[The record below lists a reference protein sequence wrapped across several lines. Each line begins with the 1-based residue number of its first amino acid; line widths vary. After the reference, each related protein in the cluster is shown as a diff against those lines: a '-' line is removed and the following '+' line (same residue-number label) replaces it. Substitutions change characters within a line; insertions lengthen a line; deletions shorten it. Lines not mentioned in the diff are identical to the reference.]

1 MSDASLPGPLGA
13 LLTPQIDFG
22 TLARVASPLPGVIG
36 FEDPMVEWA
45 RRQVRRG
52 VKQGLDVIVDAAYDA
67 AMAEIQRA
75 KSDVMQVLRIIAAL
89 PDDVKR
95 RVAYEVFAAFF
106 SHYLPKKLIRH
117 YVYANGRKMK
127 LTEQEMIDCNPHINL
142 LRSKAF
148 VALLDQAARSPGVP
162 VPFELPVKAG
172 ALTNGTLGQF
182 TVKTKGALVAD
193 GKGNWVAAG
202 TMTFFDVWD
211 FDPKDWTTG
220 GRSFQGEVKTRV
232 ANALLP
238 GTGFDIDSVETS
250 FTQTQD
256 DETVTWVGGKPQG
269 QPDRIAEL
277 DVELSKPDK

>member
-1 MSDASLPGPLGA
+1 MSDARLPGPLGFS
-13 LLTPQIDFG
+13 LTPQIDFG
-22 TLARVASPLPGVIG
+22 TLARVASPFPSPIG
-36 FEDPMVEWA
+36 IDDPMVEWA
-45 RRQVRRG
+45 KRQLRRG
-52 VKQGLDVIVDAAYDA
+52 VKQGLDLVVDAAYEA
-67 AMAEIQRA
+67 AMAEIRRV
-75 KSDVMQVLRIIAAL
+75 KNDVEKVLAIIAAL
-89 PDDVKR
+89 PDDLRR

-127 LTEQEMIDCNPHINL
+127 LTQQEMIDCNPYISL
-142 LRSKAF
+142 LYSKPF
-148 VALLDQAARSPGVP
+148 VALIDQANKSPGMP

-193 GKGNWVAAG
+193 GKGGWMAAG

-250 FTQTQD
+250 FSQNQD
-256 DETVTWVGGKPQG
+256 NETVTWAGGTPQG
-269 QPDRIAEL
+269 EPDRIAAL
-277 DVELSKPDK
+277 DVELKKPDK

>member
-1 MSDASLPGPLGA
+1 MSDARLPGPLGA
-13 LLTPQIDFG
+13 LLTPQLDFG
-22 TLARVASPLPGVIG
+22 TLARVASPFPGVIG

-45 RRQVRRG
+45 KRQLRRG

-67 AMAEIQRA
+67 AMAEIQRV
-75 KSDVMQVLRIIAAL
+75 KNDVEKVLRIIAAL
-89 PDDVKR
+89 PDDLRR

-117 YVYANGRKMK
+117 YIYANGRKMK
-127 LTEQEMIDCNPHINL
+127 LSEQEMIDCNPHINL

-148 VALLDQAARSPGVP
+148 IALIDQAGKSPGTP

-182 TVKTKGALVAD
+182 TVKTKGAVVAD
-193 GKGNWVAAG
+193 GKGGWAAFG

-250 FTQTQD
+250 FTQNQD
-256 DETVTWVGGKPQG
+256 DETVGWAGGKPQG
-269 QPDRIAEL
+269 QPDRIAAL

>member
-1 MSDASLPGPLGA
+1 MSDARLPGPLGA
-13 LLTPQIDFG
+13 LLTPQLDFG
-22 TLARVASPLPGVIG
+22 TLARVASPLPGALGI
-36 FEDPMVEWA
+36 EDPMVEWA

-67 AMAEIQRA
+67 AMAEIRRVRN
-75 KSDVMQVLRIIAAL
+75 DVEKVLAIIAAL
-89 PDDVKR
+89 PDDLKR

-127 LTEQEMIDCNPHINL
+127 LTEQEMIDCNPYISL
-142 LRSKAF
+142 LYSKAF
-148 VALLDQAARSPGVP
+148 VALIAQADRSPGMP

-193 GKGNWVAAG
+193 GKGGWMAAG

-250 FTQTQD
+250 FSQNQD
-256 DETVTWVGGKPQG
+256 NETVSWVGGTPQG
-269 QPDRIAEL
+269 EPDRIAAL
-277 DVELSKPDK
+277 DVELKKPDK

>member
-1 MSDASLPGPLGA
+1 MSDARLPGPLGA
-13 LLTPQIDFG
+13 LLTPQLDFG
-22 TLARVASPLPGVIG
+22 TLARVASPLPGALGI
-36 FEDPMVEWA
+36 EDPMVEWA

-67 AMAEIQRA
+67 AMAEIRRV
-75 KSDVMQVLRIIAAL
+75 KNDVEKVLAIIAAL
-89 PDDVKR
+89 PDDLKR

-127 LTEQEMIDCNPHINL
+127 LTEQEMIDCNPYISL
-142 LRSKAF
+142 LYSKAF
-148 VALLDQAARSPGVP
+148 VALIAQAERSPGMP

-193 GKGNWVAAG
+193 GKGGWMAAG

-250 FTQTQD
+250 FSQNQD
-256 DETVTWVGGKPQG
+256 NETVTWVGGTPQG
-269 QPDRIAEL
+269 EPDRIAAL
-277 DVELSKPDK
+277 DVELKKPDK

>member
-1 MSDASLPGPLGA
+1 MSDARLPGPLGA
-13 LLTPQIDFG
+13 LLTPQLDFG
-22 TLARVASPLPGVIG
+22 TLARVASPLPGALGI
-36 FEDPMVEWA
+36 EDPMVEWA

-67 AMAEIQRA
+67 AMAEIRRV
-75 KSDVMQVLRIIAAL
+75 KSDVEKVLAIIAAL
-89 PDDVKR
+89 PDDLKR

-127 LTEQEMIDCNPHINL
+127 LTEQEMIDCNPYISL
-142 LRSKAF
+142 LYSKAF
-148 VALLDQAARSPGVP
+148 VALIDQANKSPGMP

-193 GKGNWVAAG
+193 GKGGWMAAG

-250 FTQTQD
+250 FSQNQD
-256 DETVTWVGGKPQG
+256 NDTVTWVGGTPQG
-269 QPDRIAEL
+269 EPDRIAAL
-277 DVELSKPDK
+277 DVELKKPDK

>member
-1 MSDASLPGPLGA
+1 MSDARLPGPLGA
-13 LLTPQIDFG
+13 LLTPQLDFG
-22 TLARVASPLPGVIG
+22 TLARVASPLPGALGI
-36 FEDPMVEWA
+36 EDPMVEWA

-67 AMAEIQRA
+67 AMAEIRRV
-75 KSDVMQVLRIIAAL
+75 KNDVEKVLAIIAAL
-89 PDDVKR
+89 PDDLKR

-127 LTEQEMIDCNPHINL
+127 LTEQEMIDCNPYISL
-142 LRSKAF
+142 LYSKAF
-148 VALLDQAARSPGVP
+148 VALIDQANKSPGMP

-193 GKGNWVAAG
+193 GKGGWMAAG

-250 FTQTQD
+250 FSQNQD
-256 DETVTWVGGKPQG
+256 NETVTWVGGTPKG
-269 QPDRIAEL
+269 EPDRIAAL
-277 DVELSKPDK
+277 DVELKKPDK

>member
-1 MSDASLPGPLGA
+1 MSDARLPGPLGA
-13 LLTPQIDFG
+13 LLTPQLDFG

-45 RRQVRRG
+45 KRQVRRG
-52 VKQGLDVIVDAAYDA
+52 VKQGLDVIVDAAYEA
-67 AMAEIQRA
+67 AMAEIRRA
-75 KSDVMQVLRIIAAL
+75 KNDVEQVLRIIAAL
-89 PDDVKR
+89 PDDLRR

-127 LTEQEMIDCNPHINL
+127 LTQQEMIDCNPYISL
-142 LRSKAF
+142 LYSKPF
-148 VALLDQAARSPGVP
+148 VALIDQANKSPGMP

-193 GKGNWVAAG
+193 GKGGWMAAG

-238 GTGFDIDSVETS
+238 GTGFDIDSVETGFS
-250 FTQTQD
+250 QNQD
-256 DETVTWVGGKPQG
+256 NETVTWAGGTPQG
-269 QPDRIAEL
+269 EPDRIAAL
-277 DVELSKPDK
+277 DVELKKPDK

>member
-1 MSDASLPGPLGA
+1 MSDARLPGPLGA
-13 LLTPQIDFG
+13 LLTPQLDFG
-22 TLARVASPLPGVIG
+22 TLARVASPLPGALGI
-36 FEDPMVEWA
+36 EDPMVEWA

-67 AMAEIQRA
+67 AMAEIRRV
-75 KSDVMQVLRIIAAL
+75 KNDVEKVLAIIAAL
-89 PDDVKR
+89 PDDLKR

-127 LTEQEMIDCNPHINL
+127 LTEQEMIDCNPYISL
-142 LRSKAF
+142 LYSKAF
-148 VALLDQAARSPGVP
+148 VALIAQADRSPGMP

-193 GKGNWVAAG
+193 GKGGWMAAG

-250 FTQTQD
+250 FSQNQD
-256 DETVTWVGGKPQG
+256 NETVTWVGGTPKG
-269 QPDRIAEL
+269 EPDRIAAL
-277 DVELSKPDK
+277 DVELKKPDK

>member
-1 MSDASLPGPLGA
+1 MSDARLPGPLGA
-13 LLTPQIDFG
+13 LLTPQLDFG
-22 TLARVASPLPGVIG
+22 TLARVASPLPGALGI
-36 FEDPMVEWA
+36 EDPMVEWA

-67 AMAEIQRA
+67 AMAEIRRVRN
-75 KSDVMQVLRIIAAL
+75 DVEKVLAIIAAL
-89 PDDVKR
+89 PDDLKR

-127 LTEQEMIDCNPHINL
+127 LTEQEMIDCNPYISL
-142 LRSKAF
+142 LYSKAF
-148 VALLDQAARSPGVP
+148 VALIDQANKSPGMP

-193 GKGNWVAAG
+193 GKGGWMAAG

-250 FTQTQD
+250 FSQNQD
-256 DETVTWVGGKPQG
+256 NETVTWVGGTPQG
-269 QPDRIAEL
+269 EPDRIAAL
-277 DVELSKPDK
+277 DVELKKPDK

>member
-1 MSDASLPGPLGA
+1 MSDARLPGPLGA
-13 LLTPQIDFG
+13 LLTPQLDFG
-22 TLARVASPLPGVIG
+22 TLARVASPLPGALGI
-36 FEDPMVEWA
+36 EDPMVEWA

-67 AMAEIQRA
+67 AMAEIRRV
-75 KSDVMQVLRIIAAL
+75 KNDVEKVLAIIAAL
-89 PDDVKR
+89 PDDLKR

-127 LTEQEMIDCNPHINL
+127 LTEQEMIDCNPYISL
-142 LRSKAF
+142 LYSKAF
-148 VALLDQAARSPGVP
+148 VALIDQANKSPGMP

-193 GKGNWVAAG
+193 GKGGWMAAG

-250 FTQTQD
+250 FSQNQD
-256 DETVTWVGGKPQG
+256 NETVTWVGGTPQG
-269 QPDRIAEL
+269 EPDRIAAL
-277 DVELSKPDK
+277 DVELKKPDK

>member
-1 MSDASLPGPLGA
+1 MSDARLPGPLGA
-13 LLTPQIDFG
+13 LLTPQLDFG
-22 TLARVASPLPGVIG
+22 TLARVASPFPSVIG

-67 AMAEIQRA
+67 AMAEIQKVRN
-75 KSDVMQVLRIIAAL
+75 DVEKVLRIIAAL
-89 PDDVKR
+89 PDDLKR

-127 LTEQEMIDCNPHINL
+127 LTQQEMIDCNPYISL
-142 LRSKAF
+142 LYSKAF
-148 VALLDQAARSPGVP
+148 VALIDQANKTPGMP

-182 TVKTKGALVAD
+182 TVKTKGAVVAD
-193 GKGNWVAAG
+193 GKGKWVAAG
-202 TMTFFDVWD
+202 MMTFFDVWD

-256 DETVTWVGGKPQG
+256 DETVTWAGGTPQG
-269 QPDRIAEL
+269 EPDRIAAL
-277 DVELSKPDK
+277 DVELKKPDK

>member
-1 MSDASLPGPLGA
+1 MSDARLPGPLGA
-13 LLTPQIDFG
+13 LLTPQLDFG
-22 TLARVASPLPGVIG
+22 TLARVASPLPSVIG

-45 RRQVRRG
+45 KRQLRRG

-67 AMAEIQRA
+67 AMAEIARV
-75 KSDVMQVLRIIAAL
+75 KNDIEKVLRIIAAL
-89 PDDVKR
+89 PDDLKR

-127 LTEQEMIDCNPHINL
+127 LTEQEMIDCNPYISL
-142 LRSKAF
+142 LYSKDF
-148 VALLDQAARSPGVP
+148 VALIAQASKSPGMP

-182 TVKTKGALVAD
+182 TVRTKGTLVAD
-193 GKGNWVAAG
+193 GKGKLIAAG

-232 ANALLP
+232 ANVLLP

-250 FTQTQD
+250 FMQNQD
-256 DETVTWVGGKPQG
+256 DETVQWVGGTPQG
-269 QPDRIAEL
+269 EPDRIAAL
-277 DVELSKPDK
+277 DVELKKPDK

>member
-1 MSDASLPGPLGA
+1 MSDARLPGPLGA
-13 LLTPQIDFG
+13 LLTPQLDAG
-22 TLARVASPLPGVIG
+22 TLARVASPFPSVIG

-67 AMAEIQRA
+67 AMAEIRRA
-75 KSDVMQVLRIIAAL
+75 KNDVEKVLRIIAAL
-89 PDDVKR
+89 PDDLRR

-127 LTEQEMIDCNPHINL
+127 LTQQEMIDCNPYISL
-142 LRSKAF
+142 LYSKPF
-148 VALLDQAARSPGVP
+148 VALIDQANKSPGMP

-193 GKGNWVAAG
+193 GKGGWMAAG

-220 GRSFQGEVKTRV
+220 GRSVQGELKTRV
-232 ANALLP
+232 ANVLLP
-238 GTGFDIDSVETS
+238 GTGFDIDSVEAS
-250 FTQTQD
+250 FSQNQD
-256 DETVTWVGGKPQG
+256 NETVTWAGGTPQG
-269 QPDRIAEL
+269 EPDRIAAL
-277 DVELSKPDK
+277 DVELKKPDK

>member
-1 MSDASLPGPLGA
+1 MSDARLPGPLGA
-13 LLTPQIDFG
+13 LLTPQLDFG
-22 TLARVASPLPGVIG
+22 TLARVASPLPSVIG

-45 RRQVRRG
+45 RRQLRRG
-52 VKQGLDVIVDAAYDA
+52 VKQGLDVIADAAYDA
-67 AMAEIQRA
+67 AMAEIQRV
-75 KSDVMQVLRIIAAL
+75 KNDVEKVLRIIAAL
-89 PDDVKR
+89 PDDLRR

-127 LTEQEMIDCNPHINL
+127 LSEQEMIDCNPYISL
-142 LRSKAF
+142 LYSKDF
-148 VALLDQAARSPGVP
+148 VALIDQANKSPGMP

-182 TVKTKGALVAD
+182 TVKTKGAVVAD
-193 GKGNWVAAG
+193 GKGKWIAAG

-238 GTGFDIDSVETS
+238 GTGFDINSVETS

-256 DETVTWVGGKPQG
+256 DETVTWAGGTPQG
-269 QPDRIAEL
+269 EPDRIAAL
-277 DVELSKPDK
+277 DVELKKPDK

>member
-1 MSDASLPGPLGA
+1 MSDARLPGPLGA
-13 LLTPQIDFG
+13 LLTPQLDFG
-22 TLARVASPLPGVIG
+22 TLARVASPLPGALGI
-36 FEDPMVEWA
+36 EDPMVEWA

-52 VKQGLDVIVDAAYDA
+52 VRQGLDVIVDAAYDA
-67 AMAEIQRA
+67 AMAEIRRVRT
-75 KSDVMQVLRIIAAL
+75 DVEKVLAIIAAL
-89 PDDVKR
+89 PDDLKR

-127 LTEQEMIDCNPHINL
+127 LTEQEMIDCNPYISL
-142 LRSKAF
+142 LYSKAF
-148 VALLDQAARSPGVP
+148 VALIDQANKSPGMP

-193 GKGNWVAAG
+193 GKGGWMAAG

-250 FTQTQD
+250 FSQNQD
-256 DETVTWVGGKPQG
+256 NETVTWVGGTPKG
-269 QPDRIAEL
+269 EPDRIAAL
-277 DVELSKPDK
+277 DVELKKPDK

>member
-1 MSDASLPGPLGA
+1 LGFD
-13 LLTPQIDFG
+13 LTPQIDFG
-22 TLARVASPLPGVIG
+22 TLARVASPFPGAIG
-36 FEDPMVEWA
+36 IEDPMVDWA
-45 RRQVRRG
+45 RRQLRRG
-52 VKQGLDVIVDAAYDA
+52 IKQGLDLVVDAAYDA
-67 AMAEIQRA
+67 AMAEIRRV
-75 KSDVMQVLRIIAAL
+75 KNDVEKVLAIIAAL

-127 LTEQEMIDCNPHINL
+127 LTEQEMIDCNPYISL
-142 LRSKAF
+142 LYSKAF
-148 VALLDQAARSPGVP
+148 VALIDQANRSPGMP

-193 GKGNWVAAG
+193 GKGGWMAAG

-250 FTQTQD
+250 FSQTQAD
-256 DETVTWVGGKPQG
+256 KTVTWVGGTPQAE
-269 QPDRIAEL
+269 PDRIAEL
-277 DVELSKPDK
+277 DVELQKPDK

>member
-1 MSDASLPGPLGA
+1 MSDARLPGPLGA
-13 LLTPQIDFG
+13 LLTPQLDFG
-22 TLARVASPLPGVIG
+22 TLARVASPLPGALGI
-36 FEDPMVEWA
+36 EDPMVEWA

-67 AMAEIQRA
+67 AMAEIRRV
-75 KSDVMQVLRIIAAL
+75 KNDVEKVLAIIAAL
-89 PDDVKR
+89 PDDLKR

-127 LTEQEMIDCNPHINL
+127 LTEQEMIDCNPYISL
-142 LRSKAF
+142 LYSKAF
-148 VALLDQAARSPGVP
+148 VALIDQANRSPGMP

-193 GKGNWVAAG
+193 GKGGWMAAG

-250 FTQTQD
+250 FSQNQD
-256 DETVTWVGGKPQG
+256 NDTVTWVGGTPQG
-269 QPDRIAEL
+269 EPDRIAAL
-277 DVELSKPDK
+277 DVELKKPDK

>member
-1 MSDASLPGPLGA
+1 MSDARLPGPLGA
-13 LLTPQIDFG
+13 LLTPQLDFG
-22 TLARVASPLPGVIG
+22 TLARVASPLPGALGI
-36 FEDPMVEWA
+36 EDPMVEWA

-67 AMAEIQRA
+67 AMAEIRRVRN
-75 KSDVMQVLRIIAAL
+75 DVEKVLAIIAAL
-89 PDDVKR
+89 PDDLKR

-127 LTEQEMIDCNPHINL
+127 LTEQEMIDCNPYISL
-142 LRSKAF
+142 LYSKAF
-148 VALLDQAARSPGVP
+148 VALIDQANKSPGMP

-193 GKGNWVAAG
+193 GKGGWMAAG

-232 ANALLP
+232 ANVLLP

-256 DETVTWVGGKPQG
+256 DETVTWVGGTPQG
-269 QPDRIAEL
+269 EPDRIAAL
-277 DVELSKPDK
+277 DVELKKPDK

>member
-1 MSDASLPGPLGA
+1 MSDARLPGPLGFS
-13 LLTPQIDFG
+13 LTPQIDFG
-22 TLARVASPLPGVIG
+22 TLARVASPFPNPIG
-36 FEDPMVEWA
+36 IEDPMVEWA
-45 RRQVRRG
+45 KRQLRRG
-52 VKQGLDVIVDAAYDA
+52 VKQGLDLVVDAAYDA
-67 AMAEIQRA
+67 AMAEIQRV
-75 KSDVMQVLRIIAAL
+75 KNDVEKVLRIIAAL
-89 PDDVKR
+89 PDDLRR

-127 LTEQEMIDCNPHINL
+127 LTQQEMIDCNPYISL
-142 LRSKAF
+142 LYSKAF
-148 VALLDQAARSPGVP
+148 VALIDQANKSPGIP

-182 TVKTKGALVAD
+182 TVKTKGTLVAFGN
-193 GKGNWVAAG
+193 GKWLAAG

-250 FTQTQD
+250 FSQTQD
-256 DETVTWVGGKPQG
+256 DETVTWAGGTPQG
-269 QPDRIAEL
+269 EPDRIAAL
-277 DVELSKPDK
+277 DVELKKPDK